1 MEPRYD
7 YLFKLLLI
15 GDPGVGKTSLLLKF
29 GDSTYSENH
38 IGIDFK
44 LRTIKQDDK
53 IIKLQIWNTAGQERF
68 RTITSSYYRGAR
80 GLFVV
85 YDVTNQESFSN
96 LNEWFD
102 EIDKHVSKDVI
113 KVLVGN
119 KVDMET
125 EKVVDYTAAEEY
137 AKRLE
142 VPFLETSAKNGTN
155 VEQALMTMA
164 TEIKNRMG
172 PITSDSPDSKPSV
185 KINASD
191 PVKQSRGCH

>member
-15 GDPGVGKTSLLLKF
+15 GDPGVGKTSLLLQF
-29 GDSTYSENH
+29 GDGTYSENH

-44 LRTIKQDDK
+44 LRTIKQDSK

-85 YDVTNQESFSN
+85 YDVTNQLSFNN

-113 KVLVGN
+113 KILIGN
-119 KVDMET
+119 KMDMET
-125 EKVVDYTAAEEY
+125 DKVVDYTAAEEY
-137 AKRLE
+137 AKQ
-142 VPFLETSAKNGTN
+142 NGTSSFR
-155 VEQALMTMA
+155 LT
-164 TEIKNRMG
+164 R
-172 PITSDSPDSKPSV
+172 
-185 KINASD
+185 
-191 PVKQSRGCH
+191 